1 MRQTLLFGGL
11 EAIARNINHKNPNLK
26 LYEYGRVYAQ
36 NGPADKFE
44 SFEEIPSFALFLTG
58 NREEQSWSVEDSPVS
73 FFQLKAYYLNV
84 LVKAG
89 INTEKFQVKPLEGYD
104 DLFSGGL
111 EYFLGNDSVIRAGE
125 ISTAMLSKFDIENE
139 VYYAEISWGR
149 LLKVAGKDSQF
160 KDLPRFP
167 EVRRDLALLLDD
179 RTEFARIEKIA
190 FDSERKLLKRINL
203 FDFYKGKNIPEGKKS
218 YAVSFFLQD
227 LNKTLTDKEI
237 DKIMSK
243 IADNLVRNLNAELR

>member
-1 MRQTLLFGGL
+1 
-11 EAIARNINHKNPNLK
+11 
-26 LYEYGRVYAQ
+26 
-36 NGPADKFE
+36 
-44 SFEEIPSFALFLTG
+44 
-58 NREEQSWSVEDSPVS
+58 
-73 FFQLKAYYLNV
+73 
-84 LVKAG
+84 
-89 INTEKFQVKPLEGYD
+89 
-104 DLFSGGL
+104 
-111 EYFLGNDSVIRAGE
+111 
-125 ISTAMLSKFDIENE
+125 MLSKFDIENE